1 MIESSISFFIDIL
14 VLFGNNKVTNIFAS
28 NFFKKRLK
36 VRFFGRQKE
45 LQRIKDFLNRPQTG
59 AMLILGKRRVG
70 KTTLIKKALED
81 SDITSVIYTCIPS
94 DLNTNLLL
102 LSKAVSTSL
111 NFPEIGFS
119 NIQSLFDFL
128 NTLGKKIVIVLDE
141 YQDMKKRE
149 DSLLIDALFRNCVD
163 SLSENVRL
171 ILSGSSIRM
180 MSKLNDSDNPLFGR
194 FSDIIMLNELTAF
207 EAAEFYPDATV
218 RDKIFYYGIFGG
230 MPNILQRIDE
240 KLGVTKNIER
250 LFLDTGAIAYSYAKS
265 VVDVEVSPINDAFT
279 ILNSIGNGKKRYTE
293 LLSSINSE
301 KGRSQLS
308 RTLNTLVDSGILS
321 KKKPINKDSRTSTF
335 YEITSPCLR
344 FYFAYLINFEGYQGI
359 SSNTYYDEY
368 ISPSINTFVSYRFED
383 IVAQYFSKLSLSG
396 KRSDILAIGSYWFDD
411 KIKKLNG
418 EYDCALKTPKG
429 YEIYEC
435 KLLKNKAPKSL
446 IEEEKRK
453 AMNAEG
459 INIARFGV
467 VSSSGFEEEVE
478 GVIMIDGEE
487 LYNS

>member
-1 MIESSISFFIDIL
+1 M
-14 VLFGNNKVTNIFAS
+14 
-28 NFFKKRLK
+28 
-36 VRFFGRQKE
+36 RFFGRQKE

-70 KTTLIKKALED
+70 KTTLMKKALED

-180 MSKLNDSDNPLFGR
+180 MSKLNDSDNPLFER
-194 FSDIIMLNELTAF
+194 FSDIMMLNELTAF

-240 KLGVTKNIER
+240 KLGVMYTT
-250 LFLDTGAIAYSYAKS
+250 F
-265 VVDVEVSPINDAFT
+265 
-279 ILNSIGNGKKRYTE
+279 KKRNQT
-293 LLSSINSE
+293 
-301 KGRSQLS
+301 
-308 RTLNTLVDSGILS
+308 
-321 KKKPINKDSRTSTF
+321 
-335 YEITSPCLR
+335 
-344 FYFAYLINFEGYQGI
+344 A
-359 SSNTYYDEY
+359 
-368 ISPSINTFVSYRFED
+368 
-383 IVAQYFSKLSLSG
+383 
-396 KRSDILAIGSYWFDD
+396 
-411 KIKKLNG
+411 
-418 EYDCALKTPKG
+418 
-429 YEIYEC
+429 
-435 KLLKNKAPKSL
+435 
-446 IEEEKRK
+446 
-453 AMNAEG
+453 
-459 INIARFGV
+459 
-467 VSSSGFEEEVE
+467 
-478 GVIMIDGEE
+478 
-487 LYNS
+487 